1 MTPSPEPRSRKQTR
15 AALLSHL
22 LTAGDCFRGE
32 LVSKLD
38 LTEASISRIV
48 AELKTEGLVSEYA
61 RRPAPYPGGP
71 TNVVALNRS
80 VPMAAIE
87 LANGR
92 ISVGVGNLA
101 GELLFS
107 HRQNLSNA
115 LPADEVEARVQEAIG
130 TLAAWTRGK
139 KMELRQIAIS
149 LPGLGLS
156 GELNAIVRT
165 DAKRLTAI
173 VASHFG
179 NVPCR
184 VTNSVQAQ
192 AALHGF
198 GIHSTSEN
206 AEHLFVFVGH
216 GVGAVHVGNLA
227 RGIENRPIELGHIV
241 MDPAGPLCRCGHHGC
256 VEAYVALPAL
266 ADVFGLPED
275 ALLVAGDQGL
285 EAIRFTAH
293 QTARVDDMLFRLGL
307 AIGNTLNVSPVQK
320 IVLAGWPSLI
330 PARHRERLLDGIDR
344 SVLGGSQSRQVE
356 LAFIAPSIGNDPMP
370 TLCYA
375 AYGFVQSGAITPA
388 PAAGPAE
395 VKRVRNKKEATPPLV

>member
-1 MTPSPEPRSRKQTR
+1 MTPYPEPRSRKQTR

-32 LVSKLD
+32 LVSKLE

-48 AELKTEGLVSEYA
+48 SELKAEGLVSEYA

-107 HRQNLSNA
+107 HRQNLSNS
-115 LPADEVEARVQEAIG
+115 LSADEVESRVLEAIG
-130 TLAAWTRGK
+130 ALAVWTHGQNI
-139 KMELRQIAIS
+139 ELRQIAIS
-149 LPGLGLS
+149 LPGFGLS
-156 GELNAIVRT
+156 GELNSIVRT
-165 DAKRLTAI
+165 DAKCLTAI
-173 VASHFG
+173 VFSHFG
-179 NVPCR
+179 SVPCR

-216 GVGAVHVGNLA
+216 GVGAAHVGNMA
-227 RGIENRPIELGHIV
+227 RGIENRPVELGHIV
-241 MDPAGPLCRCGHHGC
+241 MDPTGPLCRCGHHGC
-256 VEAYVALPAL
+256 VEAYVGLPAL
-266 ADVFGLPED
+266 ADVFDLPEE

-285 EAIRFTAH
+285 EVIQFTDR
-293 QTARVDDMLFRLGL
+293 QTQKIDDMLFRLGI
-307 AIGNTLNVSPVQK
+307 AIGNALNVSPVQK

-330 PARHRERLLDGIDR
+330 PAISRKRLLDGIDR
-344 SVLGGSQSRQVE
+344 SVLGGVKSRNIE
-356 LAFIAPSIGNDPMP
+356 LAFIAPLIGNDPMP

-375 AYGFVQSGAITPA
+375 AYGFVQSGAVMFTSA
-388 PAAGPAE
+388 PNLTD
-395 VKRVRNKKEATPPLV
+395 VKRVRSKKDLNHPLV

>member
-1 MTPSPEPRSRKQTR
+1 MTPYPEPRSRKQTR

-32 LVSKLD
+32 LVSKLE

-48 AELKTEGLVSEYA
+48 SELKTEGLVIEYA

-71 TNVVALNRS
+71 TNVVALDRAIH
-80 VPMAAIE
+80 VAAIE

-92 ISVGVGNLA
+92 ISVGVGTLA
-101 GELLFS
+101 GELMFS
-107 HRQNLSNA
+107 HRQNLSNSLTA
-115 LPADEVEARVQEAIG
+115 EEVDLLVREAIG
-130 TLAAWTRGK
+130 KLSAWTRQQ
-139 KMELRQIAIS
+139 KMEVRQIAIS
-149 LPGLGLS
+149 LPGFGLS

-173 VASHFG
+173 VSAHFE
-179 NVPCR
+179 NVPCS

-206 AEHLFVFVGH
+206 ADHLFVFVGH
-216 GVGAVHVGNLA
+216 GVGAVHVGNMA
-227 RGIENRPIELGHIV
+227 RGIENRPVELGHIV
-241 MDPAGPLCRCGHHGC
+241 MDPAGPWCRCGHQGC

-266 ADVFGLPED
+266 AEVFGLPEE

-285 EAIRFTAH
+285 EAIQFTDL
-293 QTARVDDMLFRLGL
+293 QTARVDDMLFRLGI

-320 IVLAGWPSLI
+320 IVMAGWPSLI
-330 PARHRERLLDGIDR
+330 PSAHREHLLEGIDR
-344 SVLGGSQSRQVE
+344 SVLGGVKSRNVA
-356 LAFIAPSIGNDPMP
+356 LTFIAPSIGSDPLP

-375 AYGFVQSGAITPA
+375 AYGFVQSGAIAAPQTSGTEPPA
-388 PAAGPAE
+388 RSRTKKAE
-395 VKRVRNKKEATPPLV
+395 RPSA